1 MSTRNTTR
9 RNGNSS
15 STQNPPIGF
24 TFNYTENFN
33 RIVELDPENY
43 ATWKTDMLY
52 LLDINNLIDYITWKN
67 KKIQKE

>member
-52 LLDINNLIDYITWKN
+52 LLDINNLIDYIT
-67 KKIQKE
+67 